1 MKRPSGS
8 KLNLFLT
15 GGSGFIGRN
24 LVEYLEKKPGYCL
37 FYPSH
42 KQLELLDTARVTKF
56 IKKNQVDVIINLAFV
71 GGTRKT
77 AYDERQTDVVYKNLR
92 TFFNLTR
99 CLGQVKLMINTGSGA
114 EYGRPHW
121 KRGMGES
128 YFDTY
133 VPEDSYGFSKYV
145 CSKYIQQS
153 SKIINLRLFAVF
165 GKYEDY
171 AIKFISNAILKKLL
185 GLPIIIYQNVYFDFL
200 YIDDLVRIIE
210 RFIRYQAKE
219 KVYNVAT
226 GERVSLLT
234 IARKINRL
242 PGKPVK
248 IIVENPGLNREY
260 TADNSRLTA
269 QFPDFKFTPIDT
281 ALLELYW
288 WYQKRLSQIDKQD
301 LLVDKYRKYAKLKK

>member
-1 MKRPSGS
+1 MLIS
-8 KLNLFLT
+8 
-15 GGSGFIGRN
+15 GGSGFIGQN
-24 LVEYLEKKPGYCL
+24 LVEYFKTKPGFCL

-42 KQLELLDTARVTKF
+42 KQLDLLDTARVAEF
-56 IKKNQVDVIINLAFV
+56 IKKNQINVVINLTFI

-77 AYDERQTDVVYKNLR
+77 VYDEGQTDVVYKNLR

-99 CLGQVKLMINTGSGA
+99 CLDQVKLMINTGSGA
-114 EYGRPHW
+114 EYDRPHW
-121 KRGMGES
+121 KRQMAES

-145 CSKYIQQS
+145 CSKYIQKS
-153 SKIINLRLFAVF
+153 SKIINLCLFAVF

-171 AIKFISNAILKKLL
+171 TIKFISNAILKKLL
-185 GLPIIIYQNVYFDFL
+185 GLPIVIYQNVYFDFL

-210 RFIRYQAKE
+210 RFICYQAKE

-260 TADNSRLTA
+260 TADNTRLMT
-269 QFPDFKFTPIDT
+269 QFPDFIFTPLDE
-281 ALLELYW
+281 ALEELYR
-288 WYQKRLSQIDKQD
+288 WYNNRLDRIDQKTLIA
-301 LLVDKYRKYAKLKK
+301 DKYHKYAKIKR